1 MVLLNLSSFVN
12 LPPKCLV
19 SNYSKQKRKRRN
31 PYLLTEKHI
40 PKSGKFLLS
49 FVENIFIS
57 FSFHQESNQLYKLG
71 FKSKQIK
78 KKISFSPHR
87 TDFTDCKKIKL
98 QVISNLMLLL
108 NFKIYFAKKESLFS
122 LLASGL
128 SLLYNKG
135 RPDDQ
140 KENVTCVQIS
150 LCRYFYVFPLFLNS
164 HKIEEVSKRKQR
176 FCLGLIFQNNV
187 QWVFLGFV
195 FN

>member
-1 MVLLNLSSFVN
+1 MN

-135 RPDDQ
+135 RHLM
-140 KENVTCVQIS
+140 T
-150 LCRYFYVFPLFLNS
+150 
-164 HKIEEVSKRKQR
+164 KRKMLR
-176 FCLGLIFQNNV
+176 VYKLVCAGIFMF
-187 QWVFLGFV
+187 FLCS
-195 FN
+195 